1 MNVEPR
7 IRDLHDRAV
16 RQLVEAHRQRTNE
29 PLLLAIR
36 YKLDDPS
43 DIHLLEVLD
52 RFPGGDDDELLETEF
67 DPSANLIMVG
77 KLHLILGSPAQ
88 VQCAIQRGDPITEAA
103 RNGQVEFDNHG
114 SEATGIRKTLG
125 L

>member
-1 MNVEPR
+1 MSTSTMNVEPR

-52 RFPGGDDDELLETEF
+52 RFPGGDDDE
-67 DPSANLIMVG
+67 S
-77 KLHLILGSPAQ
+77 LGY
-88 VQCAIQRGDPITEAA
+88 
-103 RNGQVEFDNHG
+103 
-114 SEATGIRKTLG
+114 
-125 L
+125 